1 MLILES
7 VSPVAQASVSLPE
20 TGTVGS
26 TQTPPEADR
35 SGLRHVSPILSVSHR
50 LCSLST
56 QGVAIH
62 LQLCL

>member
-1 MLILES
+1 MLMLES

-26 TQTPPEADR
+26 AQTPPEADL
-35 SGLRHVSPILSVSHR
+35 SGLRQVSPTLSLSHC

-56 QGVAIH
+56 QGVAVH